1 MSYNGRIPVPG
12 CVTSVRTSTREERLH
27 AQRKKQEEVE
37 REKKRRLEEEEAAR
51 ILAQQWA
58 KEDRERANRPQR
70 RGDEGGVADRPRR
83 RRGEE
88 GQASE
93 DGRDDGPKHYGSR
106 SDVPTRGPAE
116 GDRRG
121 EREKRYEEPAAG
133 RHDGEDSEA
142 QRSRSRSRD
151 RRTRSVPAE
160 VTRLEPCSTQASGV
174 PHHSGAPQQEPP
186 RPAEEEGGVW
196 HTVTKGKCLEPPR
209 DSIVRSSSQK
219 LSQPSKLAGVFGVG
233 DSDDEMENARS
244 EMQLAANAKRAAPA
258 HASRAAAAPRVGDA
272 HEEHGIGS
280 GGGADEGLAM
290 EAEVQREVCDD
301 ARGTSTRGGR
311 CVRPFDGPLSG
322 VRTASSRSDLEQV

>member
-244 EMQLAANAKRAAPA
+244 EMQLAANAKRARLRTPPAPQLLRELGTPTRST
-258 HASRAAAAPRVGDA
+258 ASEVAAVQMKVSQWKLKCNGKSATMP
-272 HEEHGIGS
+272 EE
-280 GGGADEGLAM
+280 L
-290 EAEVQREVCDD
+290 QREV
-301 ARGTSTRGGR
+301 AAVFGPSMGR
-311 CVRPFDGPLSG
+311 
-322 VRTASSRSDLEQV
+322 